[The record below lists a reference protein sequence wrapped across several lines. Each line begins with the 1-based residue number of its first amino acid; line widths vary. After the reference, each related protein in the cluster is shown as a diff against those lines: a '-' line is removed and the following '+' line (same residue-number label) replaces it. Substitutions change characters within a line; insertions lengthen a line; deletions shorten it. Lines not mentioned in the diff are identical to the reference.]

1 MRALRLLLICGALL
15 TALGA
20 PLSAKAPDFAETKKK
35 AEAGNASAQF
45 NLGLMYAKGEGV
57 PKDDAEALRW
67 YRKAADQGNALA
79 QSNLGVMY
87 ANGRGVPKDDA
98 EALRWYRKA
107 ADQGNAPAQSSL
119 GVMYAIGE
127 GVPKDDAEA
136 YAWYN
141 LAAIS
146 DDDAR
151 KRRDELEKTLTPE
164 QKARAQ
170 QRSTELHNEIEAR
183 KKAAG
188 K

>member
-98 EALRWYRKA
+98 EA
-107 ADQGNAPAQSSL
+107 
-119 GVMYAIGE
+119 
-127 GVPKDDAEA
+127 

>member
-67 YRKAADQGNALA
+67 YRKAADQGNAPA

-87 ANGRGVPKDDA
+87 ANGR
-98 EALRWYRKA
+98 
-107 ADQGNAPAQSSL
+107 
-119 GVMYAIGE
+119 